1 MKIFGIGLS
10 RTGTSS
16 LHLALLTMGIPAIHY
31 PRKMA
36 QYWMRGIFNRK
47 VQADYDAYTD
57 IPTALYFRELHETHP
72 KAKFILTTRD
82 EDSWIES
89 VRNYWDGK
97 VGSNIEKTTARDLLR
112 LAMYGCMNFDERRFR
127 EVYRRQHRLIDQY
140 FVKYPN
146 QLLKLDIS
154 EAESYQKLT
163 DFLKL
168 PQLDR
173 GPYPHLKY
181 PKLGDL
187 TAVNRQTMTD
197 HRSEILRKI
206 QALTQPSN

>member
-57 IPTALYFRELHETHP
+57 IPTALYFRE
-72 KAKFILTTRD
+72 
-82 EDSWIES
+82 
-89 VRNYWDGK
+89 
-97 VGSNIEKTTARDLLR
+97 
-112 LAMYGCMNFDERRFR
+112 
-127 EVYRRQHRLIDQY
+127 VYRRQHRLIDQY
-140 FVKYPN
+140 FAKYPN

-154 EAESYQKLT
+154 EGENWQKLT

-187 TAVNRQTMTD
+187 TAVSRQAMTD